1 MCEIIDR
8 AINDRLEKRVAERL
22 AEEREETQ
30 KKMAAKLLE
39 KQKMMAAKLLEKQ
52 KTMAAKLHKKGWS
65 DEEIA
70 DFLDVEL
77 VDVRI
82 WLDSV
87 AD

>member
-39 KQKMMAAKLLEKQ
+39 KQKMMAAKLR
-52 KTMAAKLHKKGWS
+52 KKGWS

-87 AD
+87 VD